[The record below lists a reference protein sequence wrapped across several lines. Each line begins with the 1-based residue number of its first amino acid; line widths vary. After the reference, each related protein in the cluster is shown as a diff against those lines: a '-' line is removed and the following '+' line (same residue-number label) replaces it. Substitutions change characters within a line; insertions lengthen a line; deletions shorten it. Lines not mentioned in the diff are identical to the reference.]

1 MSEEKPRGFITEPEE
16 WMIDL
21 IKEHGSTVEIGKKT
35 YYYLPIWWEIDESH
49 PDILSWYHMNILPQE
64 LSDFIVKSR
73 LGGDNP
79 QPTHKILSGIELT
92 EEDKKWMKE
101 GGIIDGTSDLIRG
114 DPSKPVVEIWME
126 GYRATGESST
136 ATMLNQYHADSFDE
150 AMTLYMEDN
159 PGDVDVK
166 KIPKNS
172 KSVQDS
178 SFTKQY
184 SIWACRLFDNETDA
198 RKSFG

>member
-1 MSEEKPRGFITEPEE
+1 MS
-16 WMIDL
+16 
-21 IKEHGSTVEIGKKT
+21 KKT
-35 YYYLPIWWEIDESH
+35 YYYIKEIEDLLESASMVVTSIGRKFYHLPYWFEEKPGGGYFVHHLDEL
-49 PDILSWYHMNILPQE
+49 PDDLKE
-64 LSDFIVKSR
+64 FITKAH

-79 QPTHKILSGIELT
+79 QPMQSYKYEILDISNT
-92 EEDKKWMKE
+92 
-101 GGIIDGTSDLIRG
+101 DGTPKRTFRLGEVDDLIKG

-126 GYRATGESST
+126 GYRATGESAT
-136 ATMLNQYHADSFDE
+136 ANMLNQYHADSFDE
-150 AMTLYMEDN
+150 AMKLYMEDN

-172 KSVQDS
+172 KSVRDY